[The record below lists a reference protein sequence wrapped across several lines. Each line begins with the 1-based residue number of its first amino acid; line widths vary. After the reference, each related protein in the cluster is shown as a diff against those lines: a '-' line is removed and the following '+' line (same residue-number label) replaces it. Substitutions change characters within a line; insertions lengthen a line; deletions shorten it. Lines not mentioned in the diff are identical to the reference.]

1 MAYRLLISSPSDIAG
16 DDLAAVNE
24 AINRWNVIYG
34 QQFGAVVV
42 PVHWQLHSAAEHG
55 IRPQAS
61 LNAQLVENVDIVVAL
76 FWHRLGSPTGG
87 EESGTAEEISKA
99 HADGAYVA
107 ILKCGRD
114 LPPNVNVEQLR
125 RLRAFYEQM
134 SDKSFMHSYVDVV
147 SLTAHVDAILGR
159 AVGRDSGRA
168 EVVAGTAQLG
178 SDVWPRIESS
188 EHPKTDSRG
197 RLKTNRRWHL
207 VLANRGAEPARNV
220 RYRLEAEDESD
231 NLPLQPDEEP
241 NLETLAPGGEAAY
254 ALLMHVGVGP
264 QARCVVTWE
273 DSFGEHEN
281 QATVRFF

>member
-16 DDLAAVNE
+16 DDLAAVKE

-107 ILKCGRD
+107 I
-114 LPPNVNVEQLR
+114 
-125 RLRAFYEQM
+125 
-134 SDKSFMHSYVDVV
+134 
-147 SLTAHVDAILGR
+147 
-159 AVGRDSGRA
+159 
-168 EVVAGTAQLG
+168 
-178 SDVWPRIESS
+178 
-188 EHPKTDSRG
+188 
-197 RLKTNRRWHL
+197 
-207 VLANRGAEPARNV
+207 
-220 RYRLEAEDESD
+220 
-231 NLPLQPDEEP
+231 
-241 NLETLAPGGEAAY
+241 
-254 ALLMHVGVGP
+254 
-264 QARCVVTWE
+264 
-273 DSFGEHEN
+273 
-281 QATVRFF
+281 